1 MNIIG
6 IDIGGANTKIA
17 SSDGITAELYYVPL
31 WKETS
36 LPQVLRDV
44 VKKHNPDKLAVV
56 MTGELADCYENKDA
70 GVEEIV
76 NSVEENFEG
85 DTYYMTVSGD
95 FTTEISEP
103 RRLAAANWVAS
114 ARLIGMEVGNAIFV
128 DMGSTTCDIIP
139 IKNGKPV
146 AHTTDTER
154 LANGELLYEGIL
166 RTNIAAVLDRI
177 NIEIGNCRI
186 SSELFATTADA
197 YLLLGNIDEE
207 SYTCETADGGGK
219 TVEDA
224 SRRLARVVCADLK
237 DISSEDVKQ
246 IALAIKEKQI
256 KEIQDGIREVARK
269 HHIDT
274 VVCAGLGEFLIAEAC
289 DNMDMEYFSI
299 AQRWENNISKVFPAY
314 AVAKLL
320 EMELEA

>member
-17 SSDGITAELYYVPL
+17 SSDGKTAELYYVPL

-36 LPQVLRDV
+36 LPEVLHEI

-56 MTGELADCYENKDA
+56 MTGELADCYEDKDS
-70 GVEEIV
+70 GVKGIV
-76 NSVEENFEG
+76 AAVEENFTG
-85 DTYYMTVSGD
+85 DIQYMNVSGK
-95 FTTEISEP
+95 FSTEIPEP
-103 RRLAAANWVAS
+103 RDLAAANWVAS

-139 IKNGKPV
+139 IKNERP
-146 AHTTDTER
+146 AAYTTDTER
-154 LANGELLYEGIL
+154 LANGELLYEGTL
-166 RTNIAAVLDRI
+166 RTNVAAVLDRV
-177 NIEIGNCRI
+177 NIGIGNCRV

-197 YLLLGNIDEE
+197 YLLLGKIGEDT
-207 SYTCETADGGGK
+207 YTCETADGGGK
-219 TVEDA
+219 TIEDA

-237 DISSEDVKQ
+237 DISAEDVGQ
-246 IALAIKEKQI
+246 IALAIKEKQV
-256 KEIQDGIREVARK
+256 KEIQDGIREVARH

-289 DNMDMEYFSI
+289 ENMDMECFSI
-299 AQRWENNISKVFPAY
+299 AQRWGDTISKVFPAY
-314 AVAKLL
+314 AVARLL